1 MTEET
6 VTMIVRLGGDK
17 HPWERATEMLQEQ
30 GYNVVNPL
38 KPDHI
43 TVLSDVFDGC
53 MVFDAHLTYKLCT

>member
-6 VTMIVRLGGDK
+6 VTMVVRMAKDELV
-17 HPWERATEMLQEQ
+17 WEKATEMLQEQ

-43 TVLSDVFDGC
+43 VVRSDVEDNC